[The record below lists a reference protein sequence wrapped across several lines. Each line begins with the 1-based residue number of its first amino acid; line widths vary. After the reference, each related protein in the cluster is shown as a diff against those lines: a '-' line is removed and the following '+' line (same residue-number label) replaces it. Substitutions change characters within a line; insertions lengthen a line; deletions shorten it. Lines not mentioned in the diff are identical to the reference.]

1 MYFPKK
7 YTLLLIKKYEI
18 ISKVFMAE
26 SERVEL
32 SGVETRSFSR
42 RVPYQLGE
50 PSAKKLKLKY
60 GRGARI

>member
-1 MYFPKK
+1 MS
-7 YTLLLIKKYEI
+7 EN
-18 ISKVFMAE
+18 FMAE

-50 PSAKKLKLKY
+50 PSAKN
-60 GRGARI
+60 

>member
-1 MYFPKK
+1 
-7 YTLLLIKKYEI
+7 
-18 ISKVFMAE
+18 MAE

-50 PSAKKLKLKY
+50 PSAKNWV
-60 GRGARI
+60 